1 MAFGSVTS
9 SKVKI
14 ILEAQDNV
22 TATLNKLKAN
32 FAKADQEMQATLQR
46 RTDAWTQQH
55 AQSFTSHYKHL
66 SGPNGNYLTR
76 MSEQWDE
83 KRMSAWYKDGRFI
96 SQGFYNPFVSS
107 AHILAALQSQ
117 GNKLYKNAQIFTD
130 RLISVNQWM
139 TKASAKLFEVGG
151 KLSMAGGVMT
161 GAGIAGL
168 TSLYKPLSQF
178 GDFQRNMLEAQVKSG
193 ASAAQ
198 YNAMTGAA
206 RQYAANS
213 SWDPQ
218 QVSSVMAKM
227 SSMGF
232 KPDQIT
238 NSFRQIMDYSRAV
251 GQDDPMWAAQ
261 GIGAMMNSF
270 GINAADSAGVSK
282 VIDKMTAAIVNSPLR
297 DDTLREAMKQ
307 VAPLV
312 KDKQGTIDDM
322 LAWNMVMAQKGIDG
336 SIAGTAQKNFLMR
349 TGNSKIVDYLGKF
362 GIAVFDDAGN
372 RRSARQ
378 ILADI
383 AQIKKVMT
391 DKEWDAFAFKVFGA
405 RSQSGIGAMFDDDAL
420 ENAYSALADAE
431 GLSKQIRE
439 QMESGV
445 FGSLKR
451 IWSALQDMFLE
462 VGKSLENLLKEWEPK
477 FIAWMHWA
485 TEMVGDNPRF
495 VKWLAD
501 AYAWMVQIGIP
512 LTAIG
517 ASLMVI
523 GGVLSGF
530 QTIISFIMMACKHV
544 IYPVIVGIGKALGWI
559 FITFGGIGSLLV
571 LVLAAI
577 VGLVAWTGDWGKI
590 LTGIFN
596 GGGIL
601 NGIKLMGR
609 SFVMV
614 FKQAGVDIY
623 YSLKYAFN
631 KVLTYL
637 WNGVK
642 MIGVGLLKALSYV
655 PGLGKLDEVANSI
668 AIQTDWESG
677 DKEISREWTQR
688 RKEVENEYKQYLAD
702 VEKYKNDAAAKNTS
716 EASDVEKRGK
726 PVAMP
731 APKNDD
737 LVLAQRQQ
745 REAEADAKW
754 AIYFPGTQRP
764 AELEQA
770 EKEIEKYEKAEEKRR
785 RALVDAA
792 FESDKSAEKEEK
804 AAAKK
809 EESERKKAAAEARSK
824 AEEERK
830 AKEFKTNQLKR
841 QAELTKGMKPLF
853 QGSLD
858 ATKWLHNLGEYSKG
872 GKTEMELQE
881 RQVDLLASI
890 DETLS
895 NGEVMFAGV

>member
-1 MAFGSVTS
+1 MAFGSLAS
-9 SKVKI
+9 SNVKI
-14 ILEAQDNV
+14 ILQAEDNV
-22 TATLNKLKAN
+22 TKVLGALKSKIRA
-32 FAKADQEMQATLQR
+32 
-46 RTDAWTQQH
+46 TDAELKKMSLDSANSNMAKMLKDWDAKHKSPYDKYHVVPGSHVFEALKRQ
-55 AQSFTSHYKHL
+55 TSMLDPVIRGFATALDATRRGIHKATK
-66 SGPNGNYLTR
+66 YLVKN
-76 MSEQWDE
+76 WDG
-83 KRMSAWYKDGRFI
+83 W
-96 SQGFYNPFVSS
+96 
-107 AHILAALQSQ
+107 
-117 GNKLYKNAQIFTD
+117 
-130 RLISVNQWM
+130 
-139 TKASAKLFEVGG
+139 ASKFDFGG
-151 KLSMAGGVMT
+151 KLATT
-161 GAGIAGL
+161 GAGFTAAGAGAL
-168 TSLYKPLSQF
+168 RLLYKPLSDY

-270 GINAADSAGVSK
+270 GINAADRAGVSK

-420 ENAYSALADAE
+420 EQAYSALADAG
-431 GLSKQIRE
+431 GLSEQIRE

-462 VGKSLENLLKEWEPK
+462 VGKSLENLLKRWEPEI
-477 FIAWMHWA
+477 IAWFHYISDFVA
-485 TEMVGDNPRF
+485 NNPAFLEGITEFWKYVTEIGAAFTVVGSI
-495 VKWLAD
+495 V
-501 AYAWMVQIGIP
+501 
-512 LTAIG
+512 TAIG
-517 ASLMVI
+517 GTMTGISGVTMALAMIINNIIAPLAKGIWMAVTGIAATCGVMVAALVVVAAI
-523 GGVLSGF
+523 LG
-530 QTIISFIMMACKHV
+530 II
-544 IYPVIVGIGKALGWI
+544 IGK
-559 FITFGGIGSLLV
+559 TFR
-571 LVLAAI
+571 
-577 VGLVAWTGDWGKI
+577 WGKI
-590 LTGIFN
+590 FQAMLN
-596 GGGIL
+596 GGSIAKGFSFLGQSLWLSLRWASLKFFELITWIL
-601 NGIKLMGR
+601 DRVLWGIKKILTLGMGKGWDY
-609 SFVMV
+609 SDSALG
-614 FKQAGVDIY
+614 QAATAMEQEYDRDYRAYLRNVDR
-623 YSLKYAFN
+623 YSKDALK
-631 KVLTYL
+631 
-637 WNGVK
+637 
-642 MIGVGLLKALSYV
+642 
-655 PGLGKLDEVANSI
+655 DENAV
-668 AIQTDWESG
+668 
-677 DKEISREWTQR
+677 
-688 RKEVENEYKQYLAD
+688 
-702 VEKYKNDAAAKNTS
+702 
-716 EASDVEKRGK
+716 DVEKRGK

-731 APKNDD
+731 TPMNDD
-737 LVLAQRQQ
+737 LVMIQRQQ
-745 REAEADAKW
+745 REAMANEKW

-792 FESDKSAEKEEK
+792 LESDKSAEKEEK

-809 EESERKKAAAEARSK
+809 KESERKKAVTEARAEERRK

-830 AKEFKTNQLKR
+830 AKEFKANQLKR
-841 QAELTKGMKPLF
+841 QAEITKGMKPLF
-853 QGSLD
+853 QGTVE
-858 ATKWLHNLGEYSKG
+858 ATKWLHGLGEYSKG
-872 GKTEMELQE
+872 AKEEREEEMADN
-881 RQVDLLASI
+881 VAGIYDI
-890 DETLS
+890 LS
-895 NGEVMFAGV
+895 SGEGVVFAGV

>member
-1 MAFGSVTS
+1 MAFGSVAT
-9 SKVKI
+9 SKVKV
-14 ILEAQDNV
+14 ILEAQDKVSSVLAKIQQNL
-22 TATLNKLKAN
+22 TKTQQSLYQKAN
-32 FAKADQEMQATLQR
+32 I
-46 RTDAWTQQH
+46 H
-55 AQSFTSHYKHL
+55 
-66 SGPNGNYLTR
+66 N
-76 MSEQWDE
+76 
-83 KRMSAWYKDGRFI
+83 
-96 SQGFYNPFVSS
+96 
-107 AHILAALQSQ
+107 
-117 GNKLYKNAQIFTD
+117 
-130 RLISVNQWM
+130 NQWM
-139 TKASAKLFEVGG
+139 NIGILGSIQNLVKALSGLNQKIIKATAYLNEKGG
-151 KLSMAGGVMT
+151 KLTFEGGVLT
-161 GAGIAGL
+161 GIGAAGL
-168 TSLYKPLSQF
+168 RAMYSPLSDF

-238 NSFRQIMDYSRAV
+238 NSFKQIMDYSRAV

-431 GLSKQIRE
+431 GLSEQIRE
-439 QMESGV
+439 HMESGV

-462 VGKSLENLLKEWEPK
+462 VGKSLENFLKEWEPK

-517 ASLMVI
+517 VSLTVI

-530 QTIISFIMMACKHV
+530 QTIVAFLIGAVTKVLIPAIAWIFTTLGA
-544 IYPVIVGIGKALGWI
+544 VGGALALVVAVLGIIIGK
-559 FITFGGIGSLLV
+559 TFR
-571 LVLAAI
+571 
-577 VGLVAWTGDWGKI
+577 WGKI
-590 LTGIFN
+590 FQAMLN
-596 GGGIL
+596 GGSIAKGFSFLGQSLWLSLRWASLKFYEVMAWIL
-601 NGIKLMGR
+601 DRVLWGIKKIFTLGMGKGWEYGD
-609 SFVMV
+609 SVFGQAQTVMEQQYDRDYRAYLR
-614 FKQAGVDIY
+614 KVDQ
-623 YSLKYAFN
+623 YSKDALK
-631 KVLTYL
+631 
-637 WNGVK
+637 
-642 MIGVGLLKALSYV
+642 
-655 PGLGKLDEVANSI
+655 DESAV
-668 AIQTDWESG
+668 
-677 DKEISREWTQR
+677 
-688 RKEVENEYKQYLAD
+688 
-702 VEKYKNDAAAKNTS
+702 
-716 EASDVEKRGK
+716 DVEKRGK

-731 APKNDD
+731 TPMNDD
-737 LVLAQRQQ
+737 LVLAQRHQ
-745 REAEADAKW
+745 READASAKW

-770 EKEIEKYEKAEEKRR
+770 EKEIEKYEKAEEKRK
-785 RALVDAA
+785 RALVEAA
-792 FESDKSAEKEEK
+792 LESDKSAEKEEK

-809 EESERKKAAAEARSK
+809 EASERKKAAAEARLK

-830 AKEFKTNQLKR
+830 AKEFKANQLKR
-841 QAELTKGMKPLF
+841 QAELTKNLKPIF
-853 QGSLD
+853 QGSME
-858 ATKWLHNLGEYSKG
+858 AAKWLHGLGEYSKDA
-872 GKTEMELQE
+872 KEEREEEMADH
-881 RQVDLLASI
+881 VAGIYDI
-890 DETLS
+890 LS
-895 NGEVMFAGV
+895 SGEGVALMGV

>member
-1 MAFGSVTS
+1 MAFGSVAS
-9 SKVKI
+9 SKVKV

-32 FAKADQEMQATLQR
+32 FSRADKELDARLQQRVALYQEMQAWDKKNQR
-46 RTDAWTQQH
+46 AGVSYMYPDFLKGKMVHRVQQFNNKDWYNPVISGAHVFAALSMQTAKLYTNTQ
-55 AQSFTSHYKHL
+55 
-66 SGPNGNYLTR
+66 
-76 MSEQWDE
+76 
-83 KRMSAWYKDGRFI
+83 RFI
-96 SQGFYNPFVSS
+96 DG
-107 AHILAALQSQ
+107 
-117 GNKLYKNAQIFTD
+117 
-130 RLISVNQWM
+130 LIKTNQWM

-168 TSLYKPLSQF
+168 RSLYKPLSDF

-270 GINAADSAGVSK
+270 GINAADSKGVSK

-391 DKEWDAFAFKVFGA
+391 NKEWDAFAFKVFGA
-405 RSQSGIGAMFDDDAL
+405 RSQSGIGAMFDDNAL
-420 ENAYSALADAE
+420 EQAYSALADAE
-431 GLSKQIRE
+431 GLSQQIRE

-530 QTIISFIMMACKHV
+530 QTIISFIIMACQHV
-544 IYPVIVGIGKALGWI
+544 IYPVVVGIGKALGWI

-571 LVLAAI
+571 FVLAAI

-609 SFVMV
+609 SFVLV

-623 YSLKYAFN
+623 YSLKFAFN

-668 AIQTDWESG
+668 AIQTNWESG

-688 RKEVENEYKQYLAD
+688 RKEVENEYKQYLND
-702 VEKYKNDAAAKNTS
+702 VEKYKEDAAAKNTS
-716 EASDVEKRGK
+716 TPSDVEKRGK
-726 PVAMP
+726 PVKMS
-731 APKNDD
+731 APMNDD
-737 LVLAQRQQ
+737 LVMIQRQQ
-745 REAEADAKW
+745 REAEASAKW

-770 EKEIEKYEKAEEKRR
+770 EKEIEKYEKAEEKRK
-785 RALVDAA
+785 RALVEAA
-792 FESDKSAEKEEK
+792 LESDKSAEKEERKAEKERK
-804 AAAKK
+804 AAAA
-809 EESERKKAAAEARSK
+809 KAQ
-824 AEEERK
+824 AEEKRRQAEEQK
-830 AKEFKTNQLKR
+830 AKEFKANQLKR

-853 QGSLD
+853 QGTLD